1 MSNNKELQDLIR
13 RYEQTLADNKSVYF
27 DADQFSDIAE
37 YYDNI
42 GDIDAAR
49 DLLEIALKIHPESES
64 LLLKKAKIFVY
75 DNEYEQALHLLNIV
89 FSGYDYDLYM
99 VKIECFLQLSR
110 YEEAMELVSDILDN
124 EENEDFHTTLA
135 DLGFLYI
142 EADCFT
148 EAITF
153 FEQSLNIDPENL
165 EVLSDL
171 SYAYETLGNFEK
183 AIDATNRILDI
194 DAYSYD
200 AWVNLGK
207 LYSLKEEYAK
217 AVDAFDFALTINDND
232 INIIK
237 LKAHCLSLS
246 NRAMEAMI
254 IFKELLV
261 KIPEDTSLYLLLCE
275 CYANLELYSEALE
288 CLVKYE
294 ELDGETI
301 ELALKKASLFY
312 QMDKMTQALSIIE
325 KAMET
330 YGKQLD
336 LLILSGDI
344 KMSSEDNLAA
354 ELDFKEAY
362 LLESDNFEVIDKLA
376 LVSITLEKYDSAIK
390 YTEELLLL
398 EPENMS
404 MRQRLAL
411 LFLEIDDKDN
421 FNATIDTFSDEE
433 LMDLFQLFYQPQRP
447 ELFDRDLLI
456 ASLNEAREY
465 RTLFKNLRH

>member
-254 IFKELLV
+254 IFKELLA

-294 ELDGETI
+294 KLDGETI

-344 KMSSEDNLAA
+344 KMSSEDNLTA